1 MPDRRTFLAGGVGL
15 LAGLAGCAD
24 TADSTDDGDSA
35 DGTASTDDTDRGDAE
50 PSYHLAAAPV
60 EADDGL
66 EPVLSTDEGAVAGFD
81 ALMDII
87 LEVSETYETTYES
100 LSPAEA
106 EEFRTL
112 TADVEEYFAGNPP
125 GYYFGHEGR
134 RVSVTLGGG

>member
-15 LAGLAGCAD
+15 LAGCVD
-24 TADSTDDGDSA
+24 TDDSTDGGESTDTGDPANDADHDSA
-35 DGTASTDDTDRGDAE
+35 ES
-50 PSYHLAAAPV
+50 SYHLAAAPV

-66 EPVLSTDEGAVAGFD
+66 EPVLSTDEEAVAGFD
-81 ALMDII
+81 ALMDVI
-87 LEVSETYETTYES
+87 LEVSETYETTYGS

-125 GYYFGHEGR
+125 GYYFDHDGLT
-134 RVSVTLGGG
+134 VSVTLRGG